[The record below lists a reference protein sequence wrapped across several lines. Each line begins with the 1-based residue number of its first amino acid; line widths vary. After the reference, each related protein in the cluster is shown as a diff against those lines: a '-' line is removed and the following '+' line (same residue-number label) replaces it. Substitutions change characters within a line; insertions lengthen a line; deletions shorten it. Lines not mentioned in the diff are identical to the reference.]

1 MCSSASIFSSDSG
14 TSGPRI
20 SSAINRAYNLIIFG
34 LPEVESLPAL
44 KKSVDELLNF
54 LVGKS
59 IPLHD
64 LFRLGRR
71 KKIPDSMPPCRPR
84 PVLLKLMS
92 TWDRRL
98 VMSAVSKLKGFRV
111 TSMYIIEDLSPEERQ
126 KRCDRYGSR
135 TVTGTVTG
143 SCPAESHSALHSQS
157 LPSQPQSPSPSH
169 FSPSV
174 NDAGSSTLGAQ

>member
-98 VMSAVSKLKGFRV
+98 DMSAVSKLKGFRV

-135 TVTGTVTG
+135 KVTGTVTG
-143 SCPAESHSALHSQS
+143 SCPAEFHSALHSQS